1 MTDTALIQSLV
12 LDAERAEAA
21 LADEWHP
28 CDASGHDHAEHAP
41 AARPPKVRRA
51 PRKAAPAAPAP
62 REDATPLPVNAP
74 PGVLATREEQA
85 RYILAGRVDAAG
97 NAHGGRFTIVS
108 RASGARYTYR
118 AKPPSG
124 KAGGPCRRC
133 EGTGNWQGRRG
144 YPCRACNATGVA
156 EASDRLFLA
165 VLTGSDNVRDFSYLG
180 SIITTPHPRYEHGR
194 KSRIS
199 PDAPSAKAA
208 AWYLSRLFGGGD
220 LSTVEVWHDGSC
232 GRCGRDLTDPLSVSR
247 GIGPEC
253 WEKMGLG

>member
-1 MTDTALIQSLV
+1 MTDTTIQSLV
-12 LDAERAEAA
+12 RDAERAEAS
-21 LADEWHP
+21 LATEWQSPPCAHP
-28 CDASGHDHAEHAP
+28 P
-41 AARPPKVRRA
+41 RVRRA
-51 PRKAAPAAPAP
+51 PRKAAAPAADPLPAIMAATPAPAAP
-62 REDATPLPVNAP
+62 
-74 PGVLATREEQA
+74 GMLATREEQA
-85 RYILAGRVDAAG
+85 RYILAGRVDASG
-97 NAHGGRFTIVS
+97 NAHGGRFTLVS

-124 KAGGPCRRC
+124 KAGAPCRRC

-144 YPCRACNATGVA
+144 YPCRSCNATGVA

-165 VLTGSDNVRDFSYLG
+165 VLTGSDNVNDYTYLG

-194 KSRIS
+194 KSKIG
-199 PDAPSAKAA
+199 PDAPSARAA
-208 AWYLSRLFGGGD
+208 QWYLSHLFGGGD
-220 LSTVEVWHDGSC
+220 LSTVEVYHDGSC